1 MPSNITKRQEPE
13 LSWRV
18 GVPVGSNPL
27 ILLDFASILVV
38 AFLLAWLVLLA
49 AQFYF
54 DGFVTAAHVW
64 SGAIVAFDF
73 CVLLAIFY
81 AVVCFLVMR
90 NRYAA
95 LYRFDRTGAHCD
107 NLKCYPKAL
116 EWKALHCLCYPIDP
130 PPFSPRSV
138 EKHVA
143 WSDVARVAELRP
155 LRVLLLKGRRGT
167 LMRVYCPDGGTY
179 AAALRFVEAKIAAEQ
194 APPAAKAP
202 ESKNATSRTQD
213 ARRPIAGRRASS

>member
-1 MPSNITKRQEPE
+1 MPSDVTKRQEPE

-81 AVVCFLVMR
+81 ALVCFLVMR

-107 NLKCYPKAL
+107 NLKCYPQAL
-116 EWKALHCLCYPIDP
+116 SRKALHCLCYPIEP
-130 PPFSPRSV
+130 PPFSARSV
-138 EKHVA
+138 EKHVG
-143 WSDVARVAELRP
+143 WGDVTRFTELRS
-155 LRVLLLKGRRGT
+155 LRVLLLKGKRGT
-167 LMRVYCPDGGTY
+167 LMRVYCPDPESY

-194 APPAAKAP
+194 TP
-202 ESKNATSRTQD
+202 SGSQ
-213 ARRPIAGRRASS
+213 

>member
-1 MPSNITKRQEPE
+1 MPSPVTKRQEPE

-54 DGFVTAAHVW
+54 
-64 SGAIVAFDF
+64 GAIVAFDF

-116 EWKALHCLCYPIDP
+116 SRKALHCLCYPIEP
-130 PPFSPRSV
+130 PPFSARSV
-138 EKHVA
+138 EKHVG
-143 WSDVARVAELRP
+143 WGDVTRAAELRS
-155 LRVLLLKGRRGT
+155 LRVLLLKGKRGT
-167 LMRVYCPDGGTY
+167 LMRVYCPDRESY
-179 AAALRFVEAKIAAEQ
+179 AAALRFAEAKIAAERT
-194 APPAAKAP
+194 PPGG
-202 ESKNATSRTQD
+202 Q
-213 ARRPIAGRRASS
+213 

>member
-1 MPSNITKRQEPE
+1 MPSDVTKRQEPE

-81 AVVCFLVMR
+81 ALVCFLVMR

-107 NLKCYPKAL
+107 NLKCYPQAL
-116 EWKALHCLCYPIDP
+116 SRKALHCLCYPIEP
-130 PPFSPRSV
+130 PPFSARSV
-138 EKHVA
+138 EKHVG
-143 WSDVARVAELRP
+143 WGDVTRVVELRP
-155 LRVLLLKGRRGT
+155 LRVLLLKGKRGT
-167 LMRVYCPDGGTY
+167 LMRVYCPDRESY

-194 APPAAKAP
+194 TPPG
-202 ESKNATSRTQD
+202 SQ
-213 ARRPIAGRRASS
+213 